1 MSYTSHEPLLCTS
14 EVQACAWPPSCAQRL
29 QSLVC
34 ASAAG
39 HRFVVA
45 EVVVVV
51 DVAVAVAVVDPPVLE
66 AFEAEPAAAVAV
78 LEAVGHVSVV
88 VVVEAVRCP
97 ACTVAPLAEAAGAA
111 EAVLGYGFEERGIVQ
126 RFAPKDRAACW
137 KLFVAQHAWK

>member
-29 QSLVC
+29 QPLVC

-39 HRFVVA
+39 RRFVVA
-45 EVVVVV
+45 EVVV
-51 DVAVAVAVVDPPVLE
+51 DVAVAVVVDPPVLE
-66 AFEAEPAAAVAV
+66 AFDAEPAAAVAV
-78 LEAVGHVSVV
+78 LEAVGHASV